1 MRNFELFL
9 ALTPVVLQMLLVA
22 LLVRRAMLRRLCF
35 FFVYTLFSIVRQ
47 LVGLLL
53 LKNYNHYFYYYWF
66 SEAISVLLIFLALYE
81 VFRLVFR
88 NFYNIPGFSL
98 VFPILGMTMLAIASL
113 RAIFWP
119 PAETQRIIA
128 TIIGL
133 EISVGFLQVG
143 VFALF
148 ILLVRFFHT
157 RGRQYAFGVVLGFGI
172 IAAGTLTI
180 FILRSEIGTKFNTI
194 VRNTP
199 AMAYIIAVMVWL
211 LAFIKPQPPHPWQ
224 DGGSALDPEELIT
237 ELRRYTAVA
246 KGVLRR

>member
-1 MRNFELFL
+1 MKNFELFL
-9 ALTPVVLQMLLVA
+9 ALTPTVLQMLLVA
-22 LLVRRAMLRRLCF
+22 LLVRRAMHWRLRF

-47 LVGLLL
+47 LVGVLL
-53 LKNYNHYFYYYWF
+53 LKNYYYFSYYWA

-88 NFYNIPGFSL
+88 NFYQIPGFSL
-98 VFPILGMTMLAIASL
+98 LFPAIGVVMLVIAGL

-119 PAETQRIIA
+119 PTDTDRLITTVIV
-128 TIIGL
+128 L

-148 ILLVRFFHT
+148 FLLVRFFRT
-157 RGRQYAFGVVLGFGI
+157 RGRQYAFGVALGFGI

-180 FILRSEIGTKFNTI
+180 FLLRSEIGTKFNII
-194 VRNTP
+194 VRHTP
-199 AMAYIIAVMVWL
+199 AVAYIIAVMVWL
-211 LAFIKPQPPHPWQ
+211 LTFIKSQPRHPWQ
-224 DGGSALDPEELIT
+224 EGEPALNPEELIT
-237 ELRRYTAVA
+237 ELRHYTKVA

>member
-1 MRNFELFL
+1 MANFELFL

-22 LLVRRAMLRRLCF
+22 LLVRRAMHRRLRF
-35 FFVYTLFSIVRQ
+35 FFVYTLFSIIRQ
-47 LVGLLL
+47 LVGVLL
-53 LKNYNHYFYYYWF
+53 LKNYNYFYYYWF

-88 NFYNIPGFSL
+88 NFYDIPGFSFL
-98 VFPILGMTMLAIASL
+98 FPILGVAMLVMASL

-119 PAETQRIIA
+119 PAGSQRIVA

-148 ILLVRFFHT
+148 ILLVRFFRT
-157 RGRQYAFGVVLGFGI
+157 RGRQYAFGVALGFGI

-180 FILRSEIGTKFNTI
+180 FIIRSEIGTKFNII

-199 AMAYIIAVMVWL
+199 AVAYIIAVMVWL